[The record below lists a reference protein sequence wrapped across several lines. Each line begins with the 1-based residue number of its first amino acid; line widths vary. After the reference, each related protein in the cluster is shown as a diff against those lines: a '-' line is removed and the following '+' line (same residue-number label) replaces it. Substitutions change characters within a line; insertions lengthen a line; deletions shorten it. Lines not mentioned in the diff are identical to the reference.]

1 MKNLWDFFLLKP
13 IWTRRSIEAVWYAY
27 LIATIFQ
34 LITFFGFFFS
44 SIGAVGTAHFF
55 SLAGPVMFSL
65 LHLLLVRILLEI
77 ALKYLATAE
86 K

>member
-13 IWTRRSIEAVWYAY
+13 VWTRRSIEAVWYTY

-34 LITFFGFFFS
+34 LITFFSFLYS
-44 SIGAVGTAHFF
+44 SIGAVGSGHFF
-55 SLAGPVMFSL
+55 SLVGPVLFSL